1 MATALVT
8 DDTRYWPVEPGMM
21 YVEEPRDRITR
32 LRVDGYRGR
41 ALITPQAHSHL
52 ITLENGD
59 GGVGY
64 TEIIAHPDVVMSIA
78 ETMLAGAAR
87 KAGIEVKR

>member
-21 YVEEPRDRITR
+21 YVEEPRDHITR

-41 ALITPQAHSHL
+41 ALITPQVASYL
-52 ITLENGD
+52 ITMEDGD

-64 TEIIAHPDVVMSIA
+64 TELAGHYDVVASVA
-78 ETMLAGAAR
+78 ETMLTAAAR